1 MCPHS
6 EILSALLDNE
16 LEPNWKNKVQAHL
29 EICPNCRQKYLK
41 LARLKKIL
49 HTERI
54 KGEQAAARRVKKRL
68 IETLFALSLSGWE
81 HKQQTSFWQ
90 KRIAVP
96 LPMLAGAFLS
106 LLILI
111 ASLFF
116 FIGKNHSEL
125 QAARSELANLKS
137 IQVYLPVQNPD
148 QFMHF
153 IQSKSLNN
161 DILIEL
167 PEANTFQ
174 VLGEPT
180 IIYEQGEQ

>member
-1 MCPHS
+1 MCPPRA
-6 EILSALLDNE
+6 ILSALLDNE
-16 LEPNWKNKVQAHL
+16 IEPSVAKKLQAHL
-29 EICPNCRQKYLK
+29 EVCPGCKQKYLQ
-41 LARLKKIL
+41 LAQLKKIL
-49 HTERI
+49 HTDRI
-54 KGEQAAARRVKKRL
+54 KGELAAARRVKKRL
-68 IETLFALSLSGWE
+68 NESLFALSLSGWE
-81 HKQQTSFWQ
+81 QSQQMGFWQ

-96 LPMLAGAFLS
+96 LPILAGAFLS

-137 IQVYLPVQNPD
+137 IQVYFPVQNPD
-148 QFMHF
+148 QLMRF
-153 IQSKSLNN
+153 IQNKSISN
-161 DILIEL
+161 DIFIEL

-180 IIYEQGEQ
+180 IIYERGE